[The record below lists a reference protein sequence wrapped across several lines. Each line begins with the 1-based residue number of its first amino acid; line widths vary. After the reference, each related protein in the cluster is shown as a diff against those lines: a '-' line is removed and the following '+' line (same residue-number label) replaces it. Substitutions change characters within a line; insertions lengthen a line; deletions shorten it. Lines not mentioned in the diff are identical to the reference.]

1 MWRILSRL
9 HNFTRKR
16 CKALQADS
24 VAAFRTAR
32 PAAFSTHRQPA
43 DPGQRMRTNAMTY
56 QQTIA
61 DAGKEIGRFEQTWNG
76 IEAESIARMR
86 LQNRFK
92 TGLDIARYTAKIMR
106 EDMAAY
112 DASPAN
118 YTQSLGCWHGFIGQ
132 QKMISIKKHFGTTKG
147 RYLYLSGWMVAALRS
162 EFGPLPDQSMH
173 EKTTVPMLIEELYTF
188 LRQADAR
195 ELGMLFRDLDAAR
208 AAGDEVKTK
217 QVQAAI
223 DGHQTHVVPIIADI
237 DAGFGNAEATYLLS
251 KKMIEAGACCIQIEN
266 QVSDEKQCGHQD
278 GKVTVPH
285 EDFLAKIRAVRYA
298 FMELGVEDGVIV
310 ARTDSLGAGLTK
322 QIAFTR
328 EAGDIGDQYNS
339 FLDCDEVDAGNVG
352 HGDVLISRD
361 GKLLKPK
368 RLPSN
373 LYQFRAGTGEDR
385 CVLDCITSLQN
396 GADLLWI
403 ETEKPHIGQIGGMV
417 DRIREVIPNAK
428 LVYNNSPSFNWTLNF
443 REQVFDA
450 WSAEGK
456 DVSAY
461 DRAKLMSIDYDGSD
475 LSNEADERIRTFQ
488 RDAAAQAGIFHH
500 LITLPTYHT
509 AALSTDNLAKEYFG
523 DQGMLGYVKG
533 VQRQEIRQGIAC
545 VKHQNMSGS
554 DIGDDH
560 KEYFAGEAALKA
572 GGSANT
578 MNQFAA

>member
-1 MWRILSRL
+1 LS
-9 HNFTRKR
+9 
-16 CKALQADS
+16 
-24 VAAFRTAR
+24 
-32 PAAFSTHRQPA
+32 
-43 DPGQRMRTNAMTY
+43 Y
-56 QQTIA
+56 QQQIA
-61 DAGKEIGRFEQTWNG
+61 QTRQLIQSYNGTWDGIDA
-76 IEAESIARMR
+76 EAVARMR
-86 LQNRFK
+86 LQNRFR

-112 DASPAN
+112 DADPDN

-132 QKMISIKKHFGTTKG
+132 QKLISIKKHFGSTKR

-162 EFGPLPDQSMH
+162 DFGPLPDQSMH
-173 EKTTVPMLIEELYTF
+173 EKTSVPALIEELYTF
-188 LRQADAR
+188 LKQADAR
-195 ELGMLFRDLDAAR
+195 ELGLMFRDLEAAR
-208 AAGDEVKTK
+208 KAGN
-217 QVQAAI
+217 QVEEQRLMNAI
-223 DGHQTHVVPIIADI
+223 DNYETHVVPIIADI
-237 DAGFGNAEATYLLS
+237 DAGFGNAEATYLLA
-251 KKMIEAGACCIQIEN
+251 KKMIEAGACALQIEN

-285 EDFLAKIRAVRYA
+285 EDFLAKIRACRYA
-298 FMELGVEDGVIV
+298 FLELGVEDGIMVS
-310 ARTDSLGAGLTK
+310 RTDSLGAGLTK
-322 QIAFTR
+322 QIAYSR
-328 EAGDIGDQYNS
+328 EPGDIGDQYNS
-339 FLDCDEVDAGNVG
+339 FLDCEEIADLATVN
-352 HGDVLISRD
+352 GDVIINRD
-361 GKLLKPK
+361 GKLMRPK

-373 LYQFRAGTGEDR
+373 LFQFRSGTGEDR

-403 ETEKPHIGQIGGMV
+403 ETEKPHIQQIAGMV

-443 REQVFDA
+443 RQQVFDA
-450 WSAEGK
+450 WEKEGK

-461 DRAKLMSIDYDGSD
+461 DRAKLMSVDYDGSD
-475 LSNEADERIRTFQ
+475 LAAEADERIRTFQ
-488 RDAAAQAGIFHH
+488 RDASKRAGIFHH

-523 DQGMLGYVKG
+523 EAGMLGYVKN

-572 GGSANT
+572 GGVHNT